1 MSRIG
6 KLPIQ
11 IPAGVK
17 ATIEGSQVTIE
28 GPKGRLTREFHPD
41 MAIRTEGEAL
51 LVERPDDDKNHRALH
66 GLTRSLLYNMVEG
79 VSKGYERVLEIQG
92 VGYRAA
98 LNGKNLSLS
107 VGFSHGVEVPA
118 RDGISFE
125 VGQDAARNTL
135 VMIRGIDKEL
145 VGSTAAQIR
154 ALRKP
159 EPYKG
164 KGIRYRGEVVKLKPG
179 KSGKAG
185 VKK

>member
-17 ATIEGSQVTIE
+17 ANIEGSQVTIE
-28 GPKGRLTREFHPD
+28 GPRGRLTRVLHPD
-41 MAIRTEGEAL
+41 MMVRAEGEQL
-51 LVERPDDDKNHRALH
+51 LVERPGDDKNHRALH
-66 GLTRSLLYNMVEG
+66 GLTRSLLHNMVEG

-92 VGYRAA
+92 VGYRAT
-98 LNGKNLSLS
+98 LNGKNLTLS
-107 VGFSHGVEVPA
+107 VGFSHGIEVLA

-135 VMIRGIDKEL
+135 VTVRGIDKEL